1 MRKSRIQG
9 LEEEEVGIEII
20 KGSKVGLMVAALTL
34 LKSPS
39 VRSCCP

>member
-9 LEEEEVGIEII
+9 LEEEVGIEII